1 MNSPRPPIRSDHATP
16 PPVLRVRNL
25 RTHFVTDEGLV
36 RAVER
41 VSFDLAPGEVLG
53 IVGESGCG
61 KSVTALSVMKLIA
74 CPPGRTSADE
84 ISLDGQDILNIR
96 ESEARHLRGARIAM
110 IFQDPMKSLNPV
122 LTIGRQLK
130 EPMREHLGLS
140 NREARNRA
148 IELLEKV
155 GIPMAVARLGDYPHQ
170 FSGGMR
176 QRVMIAIALSCNPR
190 VLIADEATTA
200 LDVTI
205 QAQIIDLVR
214 QLTREIDT
222 AVIWITHD
230 LGVVAG
236 LCDRV
241 AVMYAGQIV
250 EVGSTRDLFYKP
262 SHGYTLGLMASTP
275 RLDDPF
281 GQRVRPIEGAPPSL
295 LQPSRLCAF
304 LPRCEHA
311 VTACRERPPESR
323 EVTDSHT
330 TRCWADLQAFWRGG
344 SA

>member
-1 MNSPRPPIRSDHATP
+1 MDSLPPIRSAA

-25 RTHFVTDEGLV
+25 RTHFMTDEGLV
-36 RAVER
+36 RAVDG

-74 CPPGRTSADE
+74 WPPGRTSADE

-96 ESEARHLRGARIAM
+96 ESDARRLRGARIAM

-122 LTIGRQLK
+122 LTVGRQLK
-130 EPMREHLGLS
+130 EPLREHLGMSDL
-140 NREARNRA
+140 EARSRA

-155 GIPMAVARLGDYPHQ
+155 GIPMAAGRLGDYPHQ
-170 FSGGMR
+170 LSGGMR

-190 VLIADEATTA
+190 ILIADEATTA
-200 LDVTI
+200 LGVTI
-205 QAQIIDLVR
+205 QAQIIELVR
-214 QLTREIDT
+214 QLTRDIDT
-222 AVIWITHD
+222 AVIWISHD

-241 AVMYAGQIV
+241 VVMYAGRIV
-250 EVGSTRDLFYKP
+250 EAGSTRDLFYKP

-275 RLDDPF
+275 RVDGPL
-281 GQRVRPIEGAPPSL
+281 GKRVHPIEGAPPSP

-311 VTACRERPPESR
+311 VAACGERPPESR
-323 EVTDSHT
+323 EITDGHT
-330 TRCWADLQAFWRGG
+330 TRCWADLHAFWRGG
-344 SA
+344 VA